1 MLDNTA
7 DALAHLMDEQS
18 VSGLQEPSQSVEN
31 DNKVVDDE
39 TYLKEMEID
48 RNWQIPGEKLEI
60 TGEKLGTGEFGI
72 VHKGFYLRRDDSK
85 LPVAVKTPRGLCFIP
100 LCRATPYKNR
110 WS

>member
-48 RNWQIPGEKLEI
+48 RNWQIPKEKLEI
-60 TGEKLGTGEFGI
+60 TREKLGREEFGI
-72 VHKGFYLRRDDSK
+72 VYKGFCSKRNGSK
-85 LPVAVKTPRGLCFIP
+85 LPVAVKSLRGLC
-100 LCRATPYKNR
+100 
-110 WS
+110 